1 MAQQKM
7 LLNGIEVKQPDS
19 GLGFSFE
26 TTYTEDSGRVQS
38 GILNATPM
46 FTVESFS
53 YVATDLTLQEMSQI
67 LQIVARGDFYT
78 MHYLSP
84 FFGRWRDDV
93 FYTGQGSLVI
103 GLWKEDEECYDS
115 LSFNIIGRNPI

>member
-1 MAQQKM
+1 MAQEKL

-19 GLGFSFE
+19 GLGYNFE

-38 GILNATPM
+38 GILNITPM

-53 YVATDLTLQEMSQI
+53 YTATDLTSEEMSEI
-67 LQIVARGDFYT
+67 LHIVARGDYFT

-84 FFGRWRDDV
+84 FFGRWRDDI
-93 FYTGQGSLVI
+93 FYVGKGSLAI
-103 GLWKEDEECYDS
+103 GSWQEDEERYES